1 LLILTILMTPLA
13 LEVFLDISGAGIC
26 LCELGGCKVMSYG
39 PIIWAWAFWR
49 LRCLFPVR
57 TTLDLDDLQIKNKDI
72 KLYS

>member
-39 PIIWAWAFWR
+39 PIMGLGFLETQMLISSE
-49 LRCLFPVR
+49 
-57 TTLDLDDLQIKNKDI
+57 D
-72 KLYS
+72 YSGH